1 MDLEGK
7 RPNAGSAP
15 SDGPSA
21 GGVPGRRDRV
31 AASYPSLARA
41 LRPDG
46 DGDGPTIHDAATAA
60 VDGKGGGRPV
70 DGAVAAQVGAH
81 LGADFGAVRV
91 HDDPLAQEATAAM
104 GARAFAYGGD
114 VFLGA
119 GESDGDLGLMAHEL
133 THVAQQGAAG
143 QRLPQRR
150 VEVGAADS
158 PAEREADA
166 VAGAVT
172 AGAPPAGLL
181 VDDGPVAAGQML
193 KSTFIAQLRAEVTAA
208 ADAELG
214 PMYSAIGCPYIDQY
228 FRRYAD
234 RPAADGEAL
243 LKRFAPATRGARA
256 ASDLIPAVV
265 ARVRQGVQHWRAT
278 GGMPPDLVGLEEGG
292 PAAAATTTPATGAH
306 AKAALGDGAALDARL
321 AGAVGDAYGT
331 SVDHVRVHTGDAAA
345 QLARAH
351 DAPAVAFGS
360 DLAFAPGAYNPGTPE
375 GDAMIAHELA
385 HVVQQRD
392 ADPHAQLARK
402 DDTAAEGDANRAAGG
417 LLARLWGGRDRS
429 AAIDRP
435 SVRADLSL
443 QRCTPASWVETPGI
457 GARHG
462 VGIVLTPTP
471 STEHPAIVGSSP
483 QLALTDGALARSVMV
498 YRWEAVDPLGRL
510 TLSAPGETQR
520 VLIGAAGNWTV
531 RAKIGHLENNTIE
544 WEWIE
549 TTFPAVTAAN
559 RATAVLAGTTDESLA
574 SHRAMQDLGL
584 ALVAPVN
591 DTSAATRVRG
601 TAPNPQTVSDPGG
614 IMMFELVRP
623 DAAPADETK
632 HWYAAPLSWDGMP
645 AQLDGHARTTI
656 NGVEMFD
663 LGTTDVAQFRAR
675 YANTYAI
682 TCHVLRGG
690 QKVAEHNYTQSVQS
704 QQTIDAARR
713 LRDELAV
720 VDAATAE
727 FETTT
732 SDGRTRPL
740 AAPVTAI
747 HVNATTGAETRLHL
761 YLGRK
766 AADTSRY
773 LLVHATAGL
782 DPSHETLRFEGG
794 SVDDVLG
801 QFGDRNHLPTGDV
814 ALRVAGGV
822 VPGVAASTRTIHT
835 TGNSSLGTAAGL
847 LGGLA
852 LVLGVAAIPFTG
864 GGSMVATALIIGSG
878 VAGAAAGTLSLIDH
892 LQNSRLD
899 TLAISIDVVSI
910 AASFLNTRAAFMA
923 MREGPVVL
931 TATRQ
936 GQFLLWSAFTTDVI
950 SGVLVS
956 VDGARQI
963 SQIMDSGLSGED
975 KTRAIASVVANLIL
989 TGGLLVL
996 SVRQMTQMAE
1006 KVRTGVGPDV
1016 EGQLT
1021 NSTRMTLSHFDA
1033 DTLRALRGADAPQL
1047 ERLVAMMRDDPAALT
1062 RLIQRRA
1069 HLLGALQRTTGHSIV
1084 ELEAELVRAR
1094 MTGDLGLAPEPAG
1107 RIATALRESGLSG
1120 AALHGLDDA
1129 TLRRLHTIDEHI
1141 AANRMPEA
1149 MREMDGLAGIAPAH
1163 RQTIESALARAHGR
1177 PDPHF
1182 ARDPR
1187 AALRAKWPDRPETFW
1202 TRLAGLDDD
1211 ALRALERAS
1220 AAQLDGVARVC
1231 DLSPAGASVLLK
1243 KVGLDFLPHR
1253 IEAGAGGQLRING
1266 QLEIHPS
1273 RLDQIA
1279 AEDLRVIMA
1288 ATATSPP
1295 DQARLAPFTRSG
1307 SYRLRFQY
1315 QLDGNVAWFDELTN
1329 RPAVAGR
1336 PGFDGL
1342 TPPTTDPR
1350 VSTRD
1355 RLRRAL
1361 ANDRAAQV
1369 RLTEATNSEIPGGV
1383 RTEVQNRAAG
1393 YALDRNPSNVAEFV
1407 NHFEMW
1413 VSEYNRQRRD
1423 LRRLVEARLPAL
1435 QAGPPP
1441 RSVDEARREAFRE
1454 LAGRDMGAGWAA
1466 IDRIVLDGSP
1476 SGVPRPFAALTDSA
1490 VTARAAGHSTDLGGA
1505 IGPRTMATPPTL
1517 ATVVTDVRALPPLQF
1532 RTESSATYHVNKHYN
1547 QLPSAHRDPAY
1558 APTEAGRYLRSA
1570 QETVARGT
1578 PTANFDQDGSF
1589 TVSFRH
1595 NFGSGSRDMVA
1606 IVRVTP
1612 DGQAVIATYGN

>member
-1 MDLEGK
+1 MDLDGK

-91 HDDPLAQEATAAM
+91 HDDPLAQEANAAM

-292 PAAAATTTPATGAH
+292 PAAAATTPATGAH

-1273 RLDQIA
+1273 RLAEVDA
-1279 AEDLRVIMA
+1279 ADVRTILE
-1288 ATATSPP
+1288 ATGASPV
-1295 DQARLAPFTRSG
+1295 DRARLTPFTTSG

-1315 QLDGNVAWFDELTN
+1315 QLDTNAGWFTTHVN
-1329 RPAVAGR
+1329 NPTVCNTPARQA
-1336 PGFDGL
+1336 
-1342 TPPTTDPR
+1342 TA
-1350 VSTRD
+1350 TRLQGSMD
-1355 RLRRAL
+1355 TASLMRLNEPVNASL
-1361 ANDRAAQV
+1361 
-1369 RLTEATNSEIPGGV
+1369 PGGV
-1383 RTEVQNRAAG
+1383 EGPLRQRAAG
-1393 YALDRNPSNVAEFV
+1393 YALDQNPATVAEFV
-1407 NHFEMW
+1407 NHYEMFT
-1413 VSEYNRQRRD
+1413 SEYMRRREQMRVQIRTRTEALMRGTPPMNEATAAAQATTEILGRPVAGFRRD
-1423 LRRLVEARLPAL
+1423 FNLAVLEGT
-1435 QAGPPP
+1435 AGT
-1441 RSVDEARREAFRE
+1441 AN
-1454 LAGRDMGAGWAA
+1454 AGVTDAA
-1466 IDRIVLDGSP
+1466 VG
-1476 SGVPRPFAALTDSA
+1476 
-1490 VTARAAGHSTDLGGA
+1490 ARATTLRGELGARAGARPLGA
-1505 IGPRTMATPPTL
+1505 AVDPATLVAQVQAMPT
-1517 ATVVTDVRALPPLQF
+1517 RQF
-1532 RTESSATYHVNKHYN
+1532 GTESSATYHVNKHYAE
-1547 QLPSAHRDPAY
+1547 LPNAHRDPAF
-1558 APTEAGRYLRSA
+1558 APDETSRYLRSA
-1570 QETVARGT
+1570 
-1578 PTANFDQDGSF
+1578 
-1589 TVSFRH
+1589 
-1595 NFGSGSRDMVA
+1595 
-1606 IVRVTP
+1606 
-1612 DGQAVIATYGN
+1612 

>member
-1 MDLEGK
+1 MDLDGK

-91 HDDPLAQEATAAM
+91 HDDPLAQEANAAM

-143 QRLPQRR
+143 QRLPQRQ

-243 LKRFAPATRGARA
+243 LRRFAPATRGARA

-292 PAAAATTTPATGAH
+292 PAAAATTPATGAH

-584 ALVAPVN
+584 ALVAPTN
-591 DTSAATRVRG
+591 DTTAATRVRG

-1273 RLDQIA
+1273 RLAEVDA
-1279 AEDLRVIMA
+1279 ADVRTILE
-1288 ATATSPP
+1288 ATGASPV
-1295 DQARLAPFTRSG
+1295 DQARLTPFTRSG
-1307 SYRLRFQY
+1307 SYRFRFQF
-1315 QLDGNVAWFDELTN
+1315 QLDGNATWFTTN
-1329 RPAVAGR
+1329 VNNPSVCNTPARQATATRLEASLG
-1336 PGFDGL
+1336 
-1342 TPPTTDPR
+1342 TDAR
-1350 VSTRD
+1350 S
-1355 RLRRAL
+1355 L
-1361 ANDRAAQV
+1361 A
-1369 RLTEATNSEIPGGV
+1369 RLTDLVNAQLPGGV
-1383 RTEVQNRAAG
+1383 ATALRERAAG
-1393 YALDRNPSNVAEFV
+1393 YALDRNPANAAEFV
-1407 NHFEMW
+1407 NQFEMF
-1413 VSEYNRQRRD
+1413 VSEYMRRRADLDAQIRARTTALTTGTPPLSRAAAERQASTEILGRPVQGFGNAFNVAV
-1423 LRRLVEARLPAL
+1423 LEGSPGSSY
-1435 QAGPPP
+1435 AGVSDAAVTT
-1441 RSVDEARREAFRE
+1441 RATTLATD
-1454 LAGRDMGAGWAA
+1454 LAGRAG
-1466 IDRIVLDGSP
+1466 
-1476 SGVPRPFAALTDSA
+1476 
-1490 VTARAAGHSTDLGGA
+1490 
-1505 IGPRTMATPPTL
+1505 ATPLGAAVDPARL
-1517 ATVVTDVRALPPLQF
+1517 ASQVQAMPNLQF
-1532 RTESSATYHVNKHYN
+1532 GSESSATYHANKHYRE
-1547 QLPSAHRDPAY
+1547 LPSIHRDP
-1558 APTEAGRYLRSA
+1558 GFGSNDVSRYLRSA
-1570 QETVARGT
+1570 SETISGGT
-1578 PTANFDQDGSF
+1578 STIAHNQDGSYSVIF
-1589 TVSFRH
+1589 ARTYGDRPM
-1595 NFGSGSRDMVA
+1595 RA
-1606 IVRVTP
+1606 IVRVNT
-1612 DGQAVIATYGN
+1612 DGTVVLATYMSGQ

>member
-1 MDLEGK
+1 MDLDGK

-91 HDDPLAQEATAAM
+91 HDDPLAQEANAAM

-143 QRLPQRR
+143 QRLPQRQ

-243 LKRFAPATRGARA
+243 LRRFAPATRGARA

-292 PAAAATTTPATGAH
+292 PAAAATTPATGAH

-331 SVDHVRVHTGDAAA
+331 SLDHVRVHTGDAAA

-462 VGIVLTPTP
+462 VGIVLSPTP

-584 ALVAPVN
+584 ALVAPTN
-591 DTSAATRVRG
+591 DTTAATRVRG

-1273 RLDQIA
+1273 RLAEVDA
-1279 AEDLRVIMA
+1279 ADVRTILE
-1288 ATATSPP
+1288 ATGASPV
-1295 DQARLAPFTRSG
+1295 DQARLTPFTRSG
-1307 SYRLRFQY
+1307 SYRFRFQF
-1315 QLDGNVAWFDELTN
+1315 QLDGNATWFTTN
-1329 RPAVAGR
+1329 VNNPSVCNTPARQATATRLEASLG
-1336 PGFDGL
+1336 
-1342 TPPTTDPR
+1342 TDAR
-1350 VSTRD
+1350 S
-1355 RLRRAL
+1355 L
-1361 ANDRAAQV
+1361 A
-1369 RLTEATNSEIPGGV
+1369 RLTDLVNAQLPGGV
-1383 RTEVQNRAAG
+1383 ATALRERAAG
-1393 YALDRNPSNVAEFV
+1393 YALDRNPANAAEFV
-1407 NHFEMW
+1407 NQFEMF
-1413 VSEYNRQRRD
+1413 VSEYMRRRADLDAQIRARTTALTTGTPPLSRAAAERQASTEILGRPVQGFGNAFNVAV
-1423 LRRLVEARLPAL
+1423 LEGSPGSSY
-1435 QAGPPP
+1435 AGVSDAAVTT
-1441 RSVDEARREAFRE
+1441 RATTLATD
-1454 LAGRDMGAGWAA
+1454 LAGRAG
-1466 IDRIVLDGSP
+1466 
-1476 SGVPRPFAALTDSA
+1476 
-1490 VTARAAGHSTDLGGA
+1490 
-1505 IGPRTMATPPTL
+1505 ATPLGAAVDPARL
-1517 ATVVTDVRALPPLQF
+1517 ASQVQAMPNLQF
-1532 RTESSATYHVNKHYN
+1532 GSESSATYHANKHYRE
-1547 QLPSAHRDPAY
+1547 LPSIHRDP
-1558 APTEAGRYLRSA
+1558 GFGSNDVSRYLRSA
-1570 QETVARGT
+1570 SETISGGT
-1578 PTANFDQDGSF
+1578 STIAHNQDGSYSVIF
-1589 TVSFRH
+1589 ARTYGDRPM
-1595 NFGSGSRDMVA
+1595 RA
-1606 IVRVTP
+1606 IVRVNT
-1612 DGQAVIATYGN
+1612 DGTVVLATYMSGQ